1 MRAVVLLAWYVE
13 SLETTDPGDDVKVLE
28 GIAAELKG
36 LSNEETARLVE
47 FVAAEAEEPLRPRS
61 RCNSGTQ
68 RSCASSRQPS
78 ASSSRPKAASNS
90 LLLVPGS

>member
-47 FVAAEAEEPLRPRS
+47 FVAAEAEEAATSPFEMQQRYAAFLREFPAAFGLVEPPE
-61 RCNSGTQ
+61 SG
-68 RSCASSRQPS
+68 
-78 ASSSRPKAASNS
+78 K
-90 LLLVPGS
+90 